1 MKKTILII
9 LAIVFCI
16 FAGSYFLDPN
26 WQETNRR
33 LQTKGKQTGK
43 DYMLTSLNVTS
54 FARDK
59 RELMWIGTSAGI
71 NVYDGKEY
79 IQFYHDTKDT
89 TALPDDYINVLHLD
103 KAGRMWVG
111 TENGLARYVGAYR
124 FHRIAL
130 PDAGSN
136 IVAIE
141 DASKAKGDAVAADDS
156 LAVLVSDGKKT
167 YLIDDKENVKAS
179 KRTIIANN
187 MKVPLPEDASLI
199 RKPKDIVVASYRDL
213 GGNLWLGF
221 RNAGYQ
227 VISQNRIAYKYAN
240 DNPLTKTT
248 EGKDVIS
255 LERVG
260 HHIFAGT
267 TLRLYVYDESKRGLT
282 ETYYRTLFDSVPA
295 PEKLT
300 VNNIVSF
307 DGRRAWLVGSQQV
320 LSCDLKNDK
329 PQVVS
334 KASSV
339 KFPSKSSM
347 PKASDAH
354 APLMGSG
361 VKNGDALY
369 VSCENGHLLRFHFGA
384 TRPEEIA
391 VNHKWYDEETQLT
404 TLRNGDIFL
413 FMKNMHCAI
422 YSPKTGKW
430 QDLKLTGIPDYANID
445 PAFVRQDSYGSI
457 WLGTK
462 RYGLYHL
469 NMAKRHIRRINT
481 LNDVH
486 IQAFLED
493 GNRQLWVTTMRDA
506 FCMNPKTRTLVMNSL
521 VSASQDPNAWQF
533 FDNSICLS
541 PEGNVVFGSSDGCKF
556 LSPPAMNANF
566 LSTYAGQHAG
576 RVLGIYSLEV
586 ENPDGET
593 MVVNDRILNG
603 SRYTFDYD
611 ENNVRLRFFYPNYS
625 RRSALMY
632 QYKLEGYDND
642 WRTPTYQHEAQ
653 FSNLSPGK
661 YVFHLRL
668 VSSPDQP
675 PLQERY
681 VEIIIKPAPWNSAAA
696 WFLYVCIVGYL
707 VYYVNSLYL
716 KERTNRLRL
725 YEEQREHEREKRTK
739 EMNMSF
745 FANIS
750 HEFRNPITIIAGPL
764 MALNNDAS
772 LPEKVHQTL
781 SHVCMSVNRMLRL
794 IDQMLDFN
802 QLETDA
808 LRLKVSEVDAAEEL
822 RKQVAAFEES
832 TKVKGI
838 RLELVLSPDVD
849 YHVWLDVDKLEK
861 ILSNLFTN
869 ALKHTSPQGI
879 IRITARMV
887 GETMPSEG
895 AKDSSNGTDRKLDIT
910 VFNSGNHIAD
920 DKLQDVFK
928 RYYQLADTQSEHHY
942 GWGTGIGLYYVKR
955 LVGLHHGEIE
965 VKNVYASD
973 EEASDGDAKLD
984 GVEFHFALPAERSIY
999 NKVEIVDHE
1008 ERVMQI
1014 SIPSVSSVSS
1024 DENKISDDKKPKIL
1038 VVDDDVDVAQY
1049 IRSIFCDDYEI
1060 VNRYSAEEALADLEE
1075 VKPDIILSD
1084 VIMGKMSGYEF
1095 CKTLKNDLTFSHIP
1109 VILITAK
1116 SNMDEQIGGLRM
1128 GAVAYVTKPFDPAYL
1143 KALVESQLQNMIT
1156 LRKRLVESMETEDL
1170 SASVADSLS
1179 EQDRKFMDELYSLM
1193 EKRSAEMELN
1203 VATVCHDLLISQ
1215 SKFNYKLKELTGET
1229 PGSFFRRYKLN
1240 KAAQLLRQNKYT
1252 VSEIAT
1258 MTGFSTAAH
1267 FSVAFKKQ
1275 FGVSPSEFQ

>member
-9 LAIVFCI
+9 VAIVFSI
-16 FAGSYFLDPN
+16 LAGSYFLDPN
-26 WQETNRR
+26 RMHTQEM
-33 LQTKGKQTGK
+33 LLEKGKQSGK

-71 NVYDGKEY
+71 NVFDGKEY

-103 KAGRMWVG
+103 RAGRMWVG

-130 PDAGSN
+130 PEAGSN

-141 DASKAKGDAVAADDS
+141 NASRKKGDDIAEDDS
-156 LAVLVSDGKKT
+156 LAVLVSNGKKT
-167 YLIDDKENVKAS
+167 YLINAQEKVMES
-179 KRTIIANN
+179 KRKIVANN
-187 MKVPLPEDASLI
+187 LKEPLPADASLI

-213 GGNLWLGF
+213 GDNLWLGF

-227 VISQNRIAYKYAN
+227 VLSQNRIAYKYAN
-240 DNPLTKTT
+240 DNPLAQTT
-248 EGKDVIS
+248 QGKDVIS

-260 HHIFAGT
+260 HHILAGT
-267 TLRLYVYDESKRGLT
+267 TLRLYVYDEAKRRLT
-282 ETYYRTLFDSVPA
+282 ETYYKHLFDSVPA

-300 VNNIVSF
+300 VNNLVSY
-307 DGRRAWLVGSQQV
+307 DGSRAWLVGNHQI
-320 LSCDLKNDK
+320 LSCELKNDK
-329 PQVVS
+329 PQVVA

-339 KFPSKSSM
+339 KISSG
-347 PKASDAH
+347 KASMAN
-354 APLMGSG
+354 ASSRISSSLMGYG

-384 TRPEEIA
+384 MQPEEIPIKS
-391 VNHKWYDEETQLT
+391 KWYDEETQLT
-404 TLRNGDIFL
+404 TLHNGDIFL
-413 FMKNMHCAI
+413 FMKNMHCALF
-422 YSPKTGKW
+422 SPKTGTW
-430 QDLKLTGIPDYANID
+430 QELKLTGIPDYANID

-469 NMAKRHIRRINT
+469 NMAKHHIKRINT

-493 GNRQLWVTTMRDA
+493 GKHQLWVTTMRDA
-506 FCMNPKTRTLVMNSL
+506 FCLQPKMRTLVMNSL

-533 FDNSICLS
+533 FDNAICLS
-541 PEGNVVFGSSDGCKF
+541 PAGNVVFGSSDGCKF
-556 LSPPAMNANF
+556 LSPPSMNANF
-566 LSTYAGQHAG
+566 MSTYAGQHAG

-586 ENPDGET
+586 DMDDGREL
-593 MVVNDRILNG
+593 VINDRLANG
-603 SRYTFDYD
+603 SRYTFAYD
-611 ENNVRLRFFYPNYS
+611 ENDLRFRFFYPNYS
-625 RRSALMY
+625 RRSAMMY
-632 QYKLEGYDND
+632 QYMLEGYDKT
-642 WRTPTYQHEAQ
+642 WRTPTYQHEAL

-661 YVFHLRL
+661 YTFRLRL
-668 VSSPDQP
+668 VSAPDLP
-675 PLQERY
+675 PLQERTIE
-681 VEIIIKPAPWNSAAA
+681 VIIKPAPWNAAAA
-696 WFLYVCIVGYL
+696 WFLYICIVGYL
-707 VYYVNSLYL
+707 VYYINWLYL

-725 YEEQREHEREKRTK
+725 LEEQREHEREKRTK

-772 LPEKVHQTL
+772 LPEKVHHTL
-781 SHVCMSVNRMLRL
+781 NHVCMSVNRMLRL

-822 RKQVAAFEES
+822 HRLVDAFEES

-838 RLELVLSPDVD
+838 RLELDLTPDTD

-861 ILSNLFTN
+861 IMSNLFTN
-869 ALKHTSPQGI
+869 ALKHTAPQGT
-879 IRITARMV
+879 IRITARMK
-887 GETMPSEG
+887 E
-895 AKDSSNGTDRKLDIT
+895 DSQSANAGKMLDIT
-910 VFNSGNHIAD
+910 VFNNGNHIAD
-920 DKLQDVFK
+920 DKLEDVFK
-928 RYYQLADTQSEHHY
+928 RYYQLAETQSDHHY

-965 VKNVYASD
+965 VKNVFASE
-973 EEASDGDAKLD
+973 EEASDGNVKLD
-984 GVEFHFALPAERSIY
+984 GVEFHFALPAQRSIY
-999 NKVEIVDHE
+999 NKVEIVEHE

-1014 SIPSVSSVSS
+1014 SIPSISSVSS

-1060 VNRYSAEEALADLEE
+1060 VNRYSAEEALADLEG

-1156 LRKRLVESMETEDL
+1156 LRKRLGESMETDDL

-1215 SKFNYKLKELTGET
+1215 SKFN
-1229 PGSFFRRYKLN
+1229 
-1240 KAAQLLRQNKYT
+1240 
-1252 VSEIAT
+1252 
-1258 MTGFSTAAH
+1258 
-1267 FSVAFKKQ
+1267 SVW
-1275 FGVSPSEFQ
+1275 